1 MIYVEAKRL
10 VDLAVQYN
18 VLSTQDSGI
27 LIYRNAGSDP
37 ENYPE
42 GWYLENKEDVYR
54 DVMDDTEGQNALIN
68 ALKEKGI
75 DFAEEERKIQ
85 LMMDVLKNFAE
96 E

>member
-27 LIYRNAGSDP
+27 LIYRNTGSDP
-37 ENYPE
+37 EKYPE

-54 DVMDDTEGQNALIN
+54 DVMADAEGQKALIS
-68 ALKEKGI
+68 ALKVKGI
-75 DFAEEERKIQ
+75 DFAEEQRKIH
-85 LMMDVLKNFAE
+85 LMMDVLKTFTE